1 MFVLAWLVVRWVTRG
16 GEELRIQ
23 GVGIIR
29 CLSKN
34 FTQTSFFLRMASI
47 KTPSLALSAHH
58 RRPIFKARCK
68 FCRKPDFL
76 PSALENFL
84 HRANFANRL
93 LASNEVLDLLDMH
106 FVVL

>member
-1 MFVLAWLVVRWVTRG
+1 MPFQKLHADKFLSQNGNYVLKH
-16 GEELRIQ
+16 Q
-23 GVGIIR
+23 
-29 CLSKN
+29 
-34 FTQTSFFLRMASI
+34 
-47 KTPSLALSAHH
+47 SLALSAHH

-76 PSALENFL
+76 PSAPENFL

-93 LASNEVLDLLDMH
+93 LASNEVRDLLDMH